1 MARRTGAVA
10 SYTWRGDEFFK
21 ATKKHMKKNLKRT
34 VIFLQKEAKK
44 YVYGKSGMKRGVGA
58 LRRSIDWEV
67 NGLSGRYGSNLRYAR
82 VHEEG
87 TDKMLGGP
95 ITPKN
100 VTYLSIPLTAKAR
113 RYSSPRDMPDDLQF
127 IPLKGRNPILVTMDE
142 NFEIK
147 EVHWVLVK
155 EVTIPPRP
163 YLRPVLYR
171 NKVAI
176 LKRLLKPMGKG
187 VKWGGGIIK

>member
-1 MARRTGAVA
+1 MAKTMTMKWHGP
-10 SYTWRGDEFFK
+10 EFFK
-21 ATKKHMKKNLKRT
+21 VLSKHMKKNVKKA

-44 YVYGKSGMKRGVGA
+44 NVYGPSGLKRGTGA
-58 LRRSIDWEV
+58 LRRSIQWEV
-67 NGLSGRYGSNLRYAR
+67 RGWAGRYGSNLRYAR

-100 VTYLSIPLTAKAR
+100 AKYLSIPLTAKAR

-127 IPLKGRNPILVTMDE
+127 IPLRGRNPILVTMDE

-147 EVHWVLVK
+147 EVHWVLVRD
-155 EVTIPPRP
+155 VTIPPRP
-163 YLRPVLYR
+163 YLRPALDNNVS
-171 NKVAI
+171 KVRQF
-176 LKRLLKPMGKG
+176 LVKPLPRGAK
-187 VKWGGGIIK
+187 KK